1 MSNFEQARRGK
12 LSILDSQEPC
22 SDFQRGVA
30 SGPGFCRF
38 PGLDSTEAERLPGE
52 SRPPLPL
59 NVGCWKCCLTAV
71 LALRRRKDV
80 KLTDTALAAVRDAEH
95 RLISRAV
102 EGEEDAFA
110 EIFSTRKN
118 NVYSICLRMTGN
130 VAEAEDL
137 TQEAFIQVHRKLA
150 TFRGD
155 SALSSWIHRIAVNTV
170 LMHFRKKVPSQ
181 IPLTRQEGQD
191 GPGEP
196 IDLSQH
202 DGRLRGTLDR
212 IALTRA
218 IGDLPQGYRNI
229 FLLHAV
235 KGFGHGEIAR
245 LLKCSVGNSKSQLHK
260 ARLKIRESL
269 LAVPKNRQVHICSQ
283 PAEAI
288 TTLLKRSSRH
298 SAPTKRLAA
307 T

>member
-1 MSNFEQARRGK
+1 M
-12 LSILDSQEPC
+12 
-22 SDFQRGVA
+22 
-30 SGPGFCRF
+30 
-38 PGLDSTEAERLPGE
+38 
-52 SRPPLPL
+52 
-59 NVGCWKCCLTAV
+59 NVRSWKPRLTAV
-71 LALRRRKDV
+71 LALRRKEDV
-80 KLTDTALAAVRDAEH
+80 KVTDKASAAARDAER

-137 TQEAFIQVHRKLA
+137 TQDAFIQVHRKLA

-155 SALSSWIHRIAVNTV
+155 SALSTWIYRIAVNTV

-181 IPLTRQEGQD
+181 IPLTRQEWQD
-191 GPGEP
+191 GPSES

-218 IGDLPQGYRNI
+218 ISDLPQGYRNI

-260 ARLKIRESL
+260 ARLRIRESL
-269 LAVPKNRQVHICSQ
+269 GVSPKTSVPVKPVFKI
-283 PAEAI
+283 A
-288 TTLLKRSSRH
+288 
-298 SAPTKRLAA
+298 
-307 T
+307 